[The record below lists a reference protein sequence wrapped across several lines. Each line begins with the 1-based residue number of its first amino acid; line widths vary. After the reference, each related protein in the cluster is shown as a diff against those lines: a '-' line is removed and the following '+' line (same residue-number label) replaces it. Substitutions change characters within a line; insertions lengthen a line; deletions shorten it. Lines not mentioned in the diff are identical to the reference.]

1 MVVLIISSLEHH
13 KLYPQ
18 QLLQSKIHLDML
30 EYLQIIATNK
40 VAHNIFS
47 PLEDLSKVETR
58 LKTHHS
64 Y

>member
-1 MVVLIISSLEHH
+1 MVVLIKSSLGHH
-13 KLYPQ
+13 KLDPQ